1 MRRGGCVKREG
12 AHSLL
17 VVYIRFHVVRCE
29 KFESCLLSLR
39 SELKTLHIFCLWL
52 PMISVGAM

>member
-17 VVYIRFHVVRCE
+17 VVYIRFTLFGVKNLRAA
-29 KFESCLLSLR
+29 SCLC
-39 SELKTLHIFCLWL
+39 E
-52 PMISVGAM
+52 AN